1 MKNAPQMNG
10 ARPFMH
16 VYVIS
21 PAAPL
26 FLVHPSLPALRAVL
40 IPAGFSART
49 AGSVMTR
56 RYKEVGRVKRLSAL
70 SIRTR
75 TRGVGTILQAVCVV
89 EHKPLTRFNESIES
103 GMRLLCNS
111 GEKGARSE
119 RRSEALIGREVRGSA
134 LTSASL

>member
-1 MKNAPQMNG
+1 MGTGNCQFKFAEMKNALRMNG

-49 AGSVMTR
+49 ARLDDSTLQRGW
-56 RYKEVGRVKRLSAL
+56 ECEKRF
-70 SIRTR
+70 
-75 TRGVGTILQAVCVV
+75 GAV
-89 EHKPLTRFNESIES
+89 HPYTD
-103 GMRLLCNS
+103 
-111 GEKGARSE
+111 
-119 RRSEALIGREVRGSA
+119 
-134 LTSASL
+134 

>member
-1 MKNAPQMNG
+1 
-10 ARPFMH
+10 MH

-56 RYKEVGRVKRLSAL
+56 RYKEVGSVKSVSAL

-75 TRGVGTILQAVCVV
+75 TRGVGTILQAISSVK
-89 EHKPLTRFNESIES
+89 HKPLTRFNESIES

-111 GEKGARSE
+111 GEKGTRSE
-119 RRSEALIGREVRGSA
+119 RCSEALIGRERRGSA
-134 LTSASL
+134 LTSASR